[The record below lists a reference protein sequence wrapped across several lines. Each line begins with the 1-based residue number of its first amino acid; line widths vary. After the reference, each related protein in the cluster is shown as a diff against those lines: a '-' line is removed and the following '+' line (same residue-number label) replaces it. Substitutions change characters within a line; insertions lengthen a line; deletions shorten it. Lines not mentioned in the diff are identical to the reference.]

1 MSKCSKCNQN
11 GPKLPDAVLEVISK
25 EAPVLFH
32 KVIFPASIGDDTT
45 NPADTL
51 NYKNV
56 LLVYEANQHVYLYS
70 SDGVPTLIAK
80 GDIVTEQIEKMLED
94 LGVKIESLES
104 KTQELSDSLATT
116 NLKLE
121 ETTQNLST
129 LTDTVNGIDNDV
141 TKLEGVVADETD
153 ARREADANLESQ
165 ITQANATISGIQSNL
180 DQEVEQTTAF
190 TNNDSTVEV
199 THGRVNLKTNETSS
213 TTEALPVASSTD
225 AGIMNAATYNAIQN
239 NSEDVDSIMN
249 GAVALSD
256 LPATPTQADLT
267 NQWKTATGKDELINR
282 ASIYDVTNQKLWYYY
297 TNTNT
302 WYSVGTSEGSSVQVN
317 QATNDSLGI
326 VKGSTNP
333 GQNFVE
339 ADGSMSV
346 VGWDSLLARITTLE
360 NNTVK
365 LYNEYSTASD
375 GANTAAFINNKL
387 NGDII
392 EIGRNANANEF
403 ATVVIGSGASSNAAG
418 LAIGDAAT
426 ATASNSMSIGNNA
439 SVTASNSMSIG
450 STRALTVARGLQI
463 GPRSHV
469 TFADGIA
476 LGYNTVTTRSDEFIT
491 GANPMFH
498 ANVKTGELPTD
509 AVNVQQLEDYVA
521 EHSGGNSNTIPI
533 YSVSKNNLPNALA
546 LISYDTIQLPDTIPD
561 GFTIYL
567 IPDADMTTSYL
578 YTGYKLTINGTAYD
592 MDIQGARISSR
603 QIPYKLT
610 AGTLCTATYHTDS
623 TGASSWILLGGTYA
637 ITGTDIAS
645 RTITSSNIDFTTYS
659 TAPIQVGT
667 WIDGKPIYRVVLA
680 GTLNTG
686 GNHAIDISGLQCDRA
701 ISLSG
706 TIHSQYGSVYP
717 LGAYSSENNYSNI
730 GLADTHKTLN
740 IIYAPV
746 AYNSQSYTV
755 ILEYTK
761 VS

>member
-11 GPKLPDAVLEVISK
+11 GPKLPNAVLEAISK

-70 SDGVPTLIAK
+70 SDSVPTLIAK
-80 GDIVTEQIEKMLED
+80 GDIDTEQIEKMLED

-165 ITQANATISGIQSNL
+165 ITQANATVSSIQTNL

-267 NQWKTATGKDELINR
+267 DQWKTATGKSELINR
-282 ASIYDVTNQKLWYYY
+282 ASIYDVTNKKLWYYY

-302 WYSVGTSEGSSVQVN
+302 WYSVGASEGSSVQVN

-333 GQNFVE
+333 GQNFIE

-346 VGWDSLLARITTLE
+346 VGWDSLLARIATLE
-360 NNTVK
+360 NNATK
-365 LYNEYSTASD
+365 LYNEYSTSTD

-387 NGDII
+387 NGDVI
-392 EIGRNANANEF
+392 EIGRNANANDF

-418 LAIGDAAT
+418 LAIGNNAS

-450 STRALTVARGLQI
+450 STQALTVARGLQI

-476 LGYNTVTTRSDEFIT
+476 LGYNTVTNRSDEFIV

-521 EHSGGNSNTIPI
+521 EHSGGGDGTHPIYTFYKANLPKQFPIEIIGTVDLPDPIPVGYTLYLKAGSDFTTDTSGAGASMYLNGTTYPLTLNTIGT
-533 YSVSKNNLPNALA
+533 YS
-546 LISYDTIQLPDTIPD
+546 
-561 GFTIYL
+561 
-567 IPDADMTTSYL
+567 
-578 YTGYKLTINGTAYD
+578 
-592 MDIQGARISSR
+592 
-603 QIPYKLT
+603 
-610 AGTLCTATYHTDS
+610 
-623 TGASSWILLGGTYA
+623 GASGFYYPPYIVHKDSLCMAIYNPTSDGVAQWVFVGGTYY
-637 ITGTDIAS
+637 ISGDDIAPK
-645 RTITSSNIDFTTYS
+645 TVTSQNIDFTTMKLNPKFMQTGS
-659 TAPIQVGT
+659 S
-667 WIDGKPIYRVVLA
+667 VVSVQSSGSA
-680 GTLNTG
+680 GGAVNILFGVQFQNTPNIVVTLNSASGTG
-686 GNHAIDISGLQCDRA
+686 ASITTFNISATGFSAIARWISAAATARGSFHWVAIDATQP
-701 ISLSG
+701 
-706 TIHSQYGSVYP
+706 P
-717 LGAYSSENNYSNI
+717 LIAR
-730 GLADTHKTLN
+730 
-740 IIYAPV
+740 
-746 AYNSQSYTV
+746 
-755 ILEYTK
+755 
-761 VS
+761 